1 MMRSGT
7 SVREAGTWLWILQRV
22 TGVGMLLFV
31 GLHIWYTH
39 FALDVGALNAEEIAG
54 RLQRLTFVIIDYGLL
69 VFVMF
74 HAMNGLRNVLLDF
87 SFAAR
92 RRKLI
97 SWALAIVGVAWTAF
111 GIWGLWP
118 FIAGTA

>member
-39 FALDVGALNAEEIAG
+39 FALPVGELNADEITG

-69 VFVMF
+69 VFAMF

-87 SFAAR
+87 SFAAKR
-92 RRKLI
+92 RRAI
-97 SWALAIVGVAWTAF
+97 SWLLTIVGIVWTGF
-111 GIWGLWP
+111 GFWALWP